1 MSILGKKLVK
11 SWDTF
16 LGNIVIIKPLA
27 NKISQWLKVSEDDY
41 YRIDKDKRDNDNYL
55 VDIWGNRFIM
65 KISVIGEPVKLKFVL
80 HTEYGIKISTEFIGN
95 T

>member
-27 NKISQWLKVSEDDY
+27 NKIGQLIKICEDDY
-41 YRIDKDKRDNDNYL
+41 YKLDQDKFDSENYL
-55 VDIWGNRFIM
+55 TDHLG
-65 KISVIGEPVKLKFVL
+65 
-80 HTEYGIKISTEFIGN
+80 
-95 T
+95 